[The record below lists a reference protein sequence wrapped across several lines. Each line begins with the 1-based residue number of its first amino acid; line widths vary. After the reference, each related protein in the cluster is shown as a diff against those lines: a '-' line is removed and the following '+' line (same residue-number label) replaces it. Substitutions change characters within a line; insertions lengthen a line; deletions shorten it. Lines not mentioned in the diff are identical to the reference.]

1 MAAGSI
7 TTQVVPS
14 AGLTVTTT
22 TPTATDGDTCQTGGG
37 MFYLV
42 NNTSGSSVTVTLTT
56 PGVVDGNLAIAD
68 RTVGAAANG
77 VTLIPLKDLYRDPS
91 TGRATVTCATNVG
104 VKVAVI
110 RVPVTA

>member
-7 TTQVVPS
+7 TTQVVPH

-37 MFYLV
+37 VFYLV
-42 NNTSGSSVTVTLTT
+42 NNTSGSSVTVTCTT
-56 PGVVDGNLAIAD
+56 PGTVDGNLAVAD
-68 RTVGAAANG
+68 RTVGAAANSI
-77 VTLIPLKDLYRDPS
+77 TLIPMIDLYRDPA
-91 TGRATVTCATNVG
+91 TGRALVTCATTTG

-110 RVPVTA
+110 RVPTS